1 MYTFL
6 LRTLNKDLMRV
17 FPSCLGLAWCLLG
30 VGMVTVPSRPKSK
43 YVFKNTRFD
52 MKARLDELAFFERM
66 ALEESSQ
73 ANMASVV
80 RCYIQCCESLGLRP
94 FPVSFRTLG
103 LYFVQYCHRF
113 GHTTR
118 SVPGIISHLKRANR
132 SRGGAWLSEGDKARL
147 DDVIAGLKKYDR
159 TATARKLPMTH
170 DVLDAVQ
177 AVADMTVLQQYQHIT
192 MARVAHDA
200 LLRGVELIKLRVA
213 DLQWAQDGKSV
224 TLLIHLSKANKV
236 GPVERVTIS
245 DFGDTSAVAY
255 LREYIRLMGFPSGS
269 ACPLWPVI
277 SPAGVIHRSKATP
290 KRVFVAKARQLLAKA
305 GFSAKDYSGHSY
317 RSGGATD
324 LWRSHRC
331 RPLTIKLHGR
341 WKSDAYRL
349 YIRDNPQDTAAEVA
363 AALSFFAKA

>member
-1 MYTFL
+1 
-6 LRTLNKDLMRV
+6 
-17 FPSCLGLAWCLLG
+17 
-30 VGMVTVPSRPKSK
+30 MVTAPSRPKSK
-43 YVFKNTRFD
+43 YVFENTRHS
-52 MKARLDELAFFERM
+52 MKQRMTELAFFERM
-66 ALEESSQ
+66 ALEESTR

-80 RCYIQCCESLGLRP
+80 RCYVQFCESLGLRP

-118 SVPGIISHLKRANR
+118 SVPGILSHIKRANR
-132 SRGGAWLSEGDKARL
+132 SRGGSWLSEGDKARL

-159 TATARKLPMTH
+159 TPSARKLPMTH

-177 AVADMTVLQQYQHIT
+177 AVADMTVLRHYQHIT

-200 LLRGVELIKLRVA
+200 LLRGVELVKLRVA
-213 DLQWAQDGKSV
+213 DLKWAQDGKAV

-255 LREYIRLMGFPSGS
+255 LREYTRLMGFPPGS
-269 ACPLWPVI
+269 SCPLWPVI
-277 SPAGVIHRSKATP
+277 SPAGVVNCSKPTP
-290 KRVFVAKARQLLAKA
+290 KRAFVALARQLLAKA
-305 GFSAKDYSGHSY
+305 GFPAKDYSGHSY

-324 LWRSHRC
+324 LWRSNRC

-349 YIRDNPQDTAAEVA
+349 YIRDNPEDTAAEVA
-363 AALSFFAKA
+363 AALSFFATASQA